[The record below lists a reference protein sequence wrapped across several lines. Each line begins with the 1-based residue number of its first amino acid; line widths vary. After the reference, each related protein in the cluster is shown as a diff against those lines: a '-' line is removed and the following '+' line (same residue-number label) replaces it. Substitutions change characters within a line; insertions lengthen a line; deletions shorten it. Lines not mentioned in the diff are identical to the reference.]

1 MELFQR
7 KNAEH
12 VLKEELHAPT
22 GQGVRIGV
30 IDSGWDR
37 SLADPRIKKGVGF
50 VDPFDEL
57 ALQQSDDDH
66 DRIGHGTACAD
77 LILQIAPNAE
87 IFPLRVFGHRL
98 ETSVPILTVA
108 IKWAMEHQLR
118 VLNLSLGTHLANAI
132 RPLYAACELA
142 RRNGL
147 IIVAAAHAS
156 RASSYPSI
164 FENVIG
170 ITAGHFNSPFEYS
183 YRKNEAIECA
193 AKGGEQMVLWLGGQK
208 VPRQGTSFAAPHISG
223 IVALFLERYPHARL
237 ENIRELLAL
246 YAIG

>member
-1 MELFQR
+1 M
-7 KNAEH
+7 KD
-12 VLKEELHAPT
+12 ELHAPT

-37 SLADPRIKKGVGF
+37 SLADPRIKKGAGF
-50 VDPFDEL
+50 VDSTDEL
-57 ALQQSDDDH
+57 ALRQSDDDH

-98 ETSVPILTVA
+98 ETSVSILVAA
-108 IKWAMEHQLR
+108 IKWAIDHQLR
-118 VLNLSLGTHLANAI
+118 VLNLSLGTHLADAI

-147 IIVAAAHAS
+147 IIVAAAHVS
-156 RASSYPSI
+156 NASSFPSI
-164 FENVIG
+164 FENVLG
-170 ITAGHFNSPFEYS
+170 VTSGHFNSPFEYC
-183 YRKNEAIECA
+183 YRKNEAIECV
-193 AKGGEQMVLWLGGQK
+193 AKGGEQTVLWLDGQR
-208 VPRQGTSFAAPHISG
+208 VPRQGTSFTAPHISG

-237 ENIRELLAL
+237 ENIRELLA
-246 YAIG
+246 